1 MTLNCLYWILK
12 CFFNII
18 VIDFSAVGS
27 GETFGEEMYEALPGE
42 EQGGSENGFDSLVE
56 NKVSPTAT
64 PRCYYSNIFLTKCL
78 LIGRGRKSQILRDF

>member
-1 MTLNCLYWILK
+1 
-12 CFFNII
+12 
-18 VIDFSAVGS
+18 
-27 GETFGEEMYEALPGE
+27 MYEALPGE

-78 LIGRGRKSQILRDF
+78 LIGRGRKSQILRDFLGQIRGSFQGKLHQKAIRKKRPILCYFQGKFC